1 MSTTI
6 QHTAW
11 HPNVARA
18 GERAELVVLLLLT
31 ACLCVRVFA
40 AQEAAVCR
48 AIAAR
53 GVLLVSTAH
62 GSSLSDQ
69 LANPELSGLVGG
81 VKAVTLGD
89 RTAVASNGGHKAC
102 GTA

>member
-1 MSTTI
+1 M
-6 QHTAW
+6 
-11 HPNVARA
+11 R
-18 GERAELVVLLLLT
+18 L
-31 ACLCVRVFA
+31 FA
-40 AQEAAVCR
+40 PQEAAACR

-62 GSSLSDQ
+62 GSSLSDL

-81 VKAVTLGD
+81 VKAVTLRD
-89 RTAVASNGGHKAC
+89 RTAVASNGGHKVG